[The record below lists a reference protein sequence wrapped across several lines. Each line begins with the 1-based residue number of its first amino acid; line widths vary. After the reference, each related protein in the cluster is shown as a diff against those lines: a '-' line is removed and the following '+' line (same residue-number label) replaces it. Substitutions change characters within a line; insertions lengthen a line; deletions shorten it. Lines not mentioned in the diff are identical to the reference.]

1 MMIRSSKNLSS
12 DLEWFVLEE
21 MRGKR
26 KRRMNNVKAGKRWK
40 DYGIKTGGSIYSKK
54 NGGTLNTVARNK
66 QKVMTE
72 SGGHG
77 FAKYP

>member
-1 MMIRSSKNLSS
+1 MMIRSGKNLSS

-21 MRGKR
+21 MKGKR

-54 NGGTLNTVARNK
+54 MAVL
-66 QKVMTE
+66 
-72 SGGHG
+72 SI
-77 FAKYP
+77 P